1 MFLNPGGPG
10 GSGVD
15 FAVFAAPFLYS
26 PSSLAVRSRRL
37 RSTRHRAS
45 TALKCFGNV
54 NQAVSIFQAPVIAFP
69 KDAAEA
75 EAWFGNDQRLADAC
89 DKRGNKVLDHMSTA
103 NVARDLDLLRQAV
116 GDEQLT
122 YAGYSYGSYLG
133 VTYANLFPKTSGR

>member
-15 FAVFAAPFLYS
+15 FAVFGAPFLYS
-26 PSSLAVRSRRL
+26 PELRSRFDLVGFDPRGIA
-37 RSTRHRAS
+37 RS

-69 KDAAEA
+69 KNAAEA

-89 DKRGNKVLDHMSTA
+89 DQRGEQG
-103 NVARDLDLLRQAV
+103 ARPHEHGERR
-116 GDEQLT
+116 
-122 YAGYSYGSYLG
+122 
-133 VTYANLFPKTSGR
+133 P